1 MMAILTVVRWYL
13 IVVLLCISPVIS
25 DVEPTDHLYVPTDH
39 LCIFSGEISIKV
51 FGPFFSW
58 VIFLLFLSGMS
69 CLCILEIKSL
79 SAVSFANIFS
89 HFVNC
94 LLCVCVCGFLCHA
107 ESFKFG

>member
-1 MMAILTVVRWYL
+1 MAIPTVVRWYL

-25 DVEPTDHLYVPTDH
+25 DVEPTDHLYV
-39 LCIFSGEISIKV
+39 FSGEISIKV

-94 LLCVCVCGFLCHA
+94 LLYVCVCGFLCHA